1 MRLAANQGRTCGVS
15 KFNSAGNFRV
25 TWIAAPGIEISGV
38 LENCAADFWGYVQ
51 TEVSVCEAL
60 YREISDGGRS
70 EALASFPAGYRACL
84 GSRGADPASPK
95 AKPKKIHII
104 LGNELS
110 H

>member
-1 MRLAANQGRTCGVS
+1 M
-15 KFNSAGNFRV
+15 
-25 TWIAAPGIEISGV
+25 

-84 GSRGADPASPK
+84 GSRGADLTSARS
-95 AKPKKIHII
+95 KPKKIRII
-104 LGNELS
+104 LGHDLS